1 MLNKKKT
8 KKTVEANVQKQKERE
23 ERNID
28 DLWYE
33 NENLQEKLRVLED
46 KSRRNNI
53 LVDGLE
59 ELDKFFGANR
69 KHIARDA

>member
-1 MLNKKKT
+1 M
-8 KKTVEANVQKQKERE
+8 QKQKERE